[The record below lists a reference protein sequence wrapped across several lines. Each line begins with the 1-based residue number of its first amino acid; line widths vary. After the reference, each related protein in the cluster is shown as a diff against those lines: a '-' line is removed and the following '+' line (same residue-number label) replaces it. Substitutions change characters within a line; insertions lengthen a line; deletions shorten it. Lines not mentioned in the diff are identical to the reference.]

1 MQASLYGLTGL
12 VPGAALGAAA
22 GAYCALAADAYVT
35 LLQAGKDPD
44 SNCLRKALGM
54 ALRRS
59 SLQASVRRV
68 CRTRVSVRTMLAC
81 SVSMAVCFA
90 VLGLLHGYTVA
101 FLAQASASA
110 TLLVLALIDAHTRLL
125 PDALTLPLMWAGLAL
140 AWAGYGIALNDA
152 VAGAM
157 TGYGFLWVL
166 FWIFKCLS
174 GREGMGYGDFKL
186 LAALGAWLGWQ
197 ALAMVLLAACVV
209 AVLFAMLC
217 QRSFAPGGAYP
228 FGPFLAASGTAA
240 FLLGLA

>member
-1 MQASLYGLTGL
+1 VA
-12 VPGAALGAAA
+12 
-22 GAYCALAADAYVT
+22 
-35 LLQAGKDPD
+35 LLQAGEDPD
-44 SNCLRKALGM
+44 SDCLRKAAGQV
-54 ALRRS
+54 LRQPPWQASMRRIRRT
-59 SLQASVRRV
+59 QASVPAMLV
-68 CRTRVSVRTMLAC
+68 CSA
-81 SVSMAVCFA
+81 SMAVCFT

-101 FLAQASASA
+101 FVAQASASA
-110 TLLVLALIDAHTRLL
+110 TLLVLALIDARTRLL

-166 FWIFKCLS
+166 FWVFKCLS

-197 ALAMVLLAACVV
+197 ALAMVLLVACVI

-240 FLLGLA
+240 FLIGLA